1 MWVKPGLYR
10 NLGNCFCC
18 LLIIVFCSRE
28 VRCQNLDAPRFFKF
42 SLQSFSATSS
52 PIYGG
57 STAPVLGH
65 AAPNYLI
72 EASLRFPI
80 KLKGRTQFIG
90 KVDIDQEVMF
100 GFWEESEAEI
110 EDVHLYDNSLSVIMF
125 HDFNET
131 WRLYSTLKMSTSS
144 TRALDWRRGSHALA
158 QASFLEKRTDKAKW
172 GIGLATSLSTNVSI
186 LPILKYEGPIFGR
199 WNLDLFVPAKI
210 LINRRLNASNKIFT
224 GLRASSAN
232 YLLGDN
238 AVISDLYT
246 NSSYRRINLK
256 AVLGYEHQLTP
267 WVGLSAEVGA
277 ALPYRSGLYDLE
289 QPSIELHDFGR
300 QLAPHVSF
308 GVFLS
313 LPK

>member
-1 MWVKPGLYR
+1 MWIKPRLYQH
-10 NLGNCFCC
+10 LVNCFCC
-18 LLIIVFCSRE
+18 LLMLLFCGKTL
-28 VRCQNLDAPRFFKF
+28 RCQSLDAPRFFRF
-42 SLQSFSATSS
+42 NLQSFSTTSS

-57 STAPVLGH
+57 STVPTMGH
-65 AAPNYLI
+65 AAPNYLL

-80 KLKGRTQFIG
+80 KLTGRTKFIG
-90 KVDIDQEVMF
+90 KLDVDQEVMF
-100 GFWEESEAEI
+100 GFWEQSEAEI
-110 EDVHLYDNSLSVIMF
+110 EDVNLYQNGLSVIMF

-131 WRLYSTLKMSTSS
+131 WRLYSTVKMSTGS
-144 TRALDWRRGSHALA
+144 TRALDWRRGSHSIG
-158 QASFLEKRTDKAKW
+158 QASFLEKRTANHKW
-172 GIGLATSLSTNVSI
+172 GFGLATSFQDNFSF
-186 LPILKYEGPIFGR
+186 LPILKYEGPVFGK
-199 WNLDLFVPAKI
+199 WQLDLFLPAKI
-210 LINRRLNASNKIFT
+210 LLNRRLNESSNIFT

-256 AVLGYEHQLTP
+256 AVLGYERQITP
-267 WVGLSAEVGA
+267 WVGLSAEAGA

-289 QPSIELHDFGR
+289 QPNVQLHDFGR

-308 GVFLS
+308 GVFLC